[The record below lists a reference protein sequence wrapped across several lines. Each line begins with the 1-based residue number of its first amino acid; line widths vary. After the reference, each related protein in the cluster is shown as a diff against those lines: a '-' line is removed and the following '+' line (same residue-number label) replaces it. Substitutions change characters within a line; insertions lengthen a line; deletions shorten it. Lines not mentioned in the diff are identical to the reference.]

1 MTNKFIGHYMRQSVY
16 HPLWDLVI
24 GSIQDPAL
32 WYVTDFA
39 RSPVRFSMYDG
50 IEISTIFSMLRLIEE
65 MNDENRN

>member
-1 MTNKFIGHYMRQSVY
+1 MRQSVE

-39 RSPVRFSMYDG
+39 RSPVQISMYDSLQ
-50 IEISTIFSMLRLIEE
+50 IPTIFPMIKLIEE
-65 MNDENRN
+65 MNNE

>member
-1 MTNKFIGHYMRQSVY
+1 MTSKFIGHYMRQSVE

-39 RSPVRFSMYDG
+39 RSPVQISMYDSLQ
-50 IEISTIFSMLRLIEE
+50 ISTILSMLKLIEE
-65 MNDENRN
+65 MNDE

>member
-1 MTNKFIGHYMRQSVY
+1 MTSKFIGHYMRQSVE

-39 RSPVRFSMYDG
+39 RSPVQISMYDSLQ
-50 IEISTIFSMLRLIEE
+50 IPTIFPMIRLVEE
-65 MNDENRN
+65 INDENCN

>member
-1 MTNKFIGHYMRQSVY
+1 MRQSVE

-39 RSPVRFSMYDG
+39 RSPVRVSMYDG
-50 IEISTIFSMLRLIEE
+50 IEISTIFSMLSLIEE
-65 MNDENRN
+65 MNNE

>member
-1 MTNKFIGHYMRQSVY
+1 MRQSVY